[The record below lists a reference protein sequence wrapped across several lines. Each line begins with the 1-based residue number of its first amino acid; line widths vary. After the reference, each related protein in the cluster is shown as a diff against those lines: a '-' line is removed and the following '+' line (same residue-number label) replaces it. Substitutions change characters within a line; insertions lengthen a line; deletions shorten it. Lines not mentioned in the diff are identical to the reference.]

1 VKIKK
6 VEDKPVV
13 LHTKEETRLKL
24 QKKKQTGKRKPVI
37 YGHKSPL
44 AKVKERKEKS
54 AQSIKVRQHK
64 IHAITAAGAK
74 TLAKEAEGGEE
85 LCESVELLAVTS
97 APVVSA
103 GQKAS
108 ECYRRKKQQGKLKN
122 KKREK
127 YHRRSQSHVDDVCM
141 AELERKKSAIK
152 TRERAPT
159 KKGRKKSDD
168 SGKNRNV
175 SGGGKLAATR
185 MLETF
190 LERFHLEQENE
201 KTVLQSLAETVK
213 AETALAIQ
221 KVAASLLPYVLG
233 VVAVISTVV
242 IIVVAYLVIIY
253 NSPLAIFFPLPDTGY
268 DNPRTVL
275 TEYYKE
281 FNEKVIQ
288 LEESGELITYQNTK
302 NNVAV
307 SNYNDTLMVY
317 MILYGNGQ
325 AGYVMDEQ
333 GKKNLKKVFDEMNY
347 ISTDSSTSEVECG
360 DEIGEVWVTA
370 YCACVQCCGPNAN
383 GITASGKVAQAKHTI
398 AVDAYNPIV
407 PIGTKVIIEGIE
419 YTVEDTGNLN
429 HYGNDFDIFYDN
441 HAACSTWGRRH
452 VKAYLAEGN
461 SNTVTVTTS
470 GTIVH
475 NLTYQDYIGK
485 GTLSDEEEKLLTDM
499 MDSDL
504 WKEYYSS
511 GIGQAVAE
519 LAMTKVGCHYSQ
531 DRRMEEGYYDCSS
544 LVLRLYREVGIELPN
559 VASTQGKY
567 CYQNAMIINKE
578 DLQPGDLIFYSYK
591 KNGEFKNISH
601 VAIYVGDGKMVHAA
615 NESRGVVIDTLRTGS
630 VVFYARPY
638 S

>member
-1 VKIKK
+1 
-6 VEDKPVV
+6 
-13 LHTKEETRLKL
+13 
-24 QKKKQTGKRKPVI
+24 VI
-37 YGHKSPL
+37 YGHKLPL

-221 KVAASLLPYVLG
+221 KVAASFLPYVLG

-317 MILYGNGQ
+317 MVLYGNGQ

-485 GTLSDEEEKLLTDM
+485 GTLSEEEEKLLTDM

-638 S
+638 Q